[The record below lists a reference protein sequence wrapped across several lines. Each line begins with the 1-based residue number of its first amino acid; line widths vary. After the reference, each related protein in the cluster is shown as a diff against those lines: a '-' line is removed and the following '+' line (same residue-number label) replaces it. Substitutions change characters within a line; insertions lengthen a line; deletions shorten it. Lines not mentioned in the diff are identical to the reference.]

1 MSLKTLAAVAQS
13 TANFGVDNW
22 TTIDLSTVGPN
33 LTDAKPGDDIASVM
47 IENKFSSTGSA
58 YVVFRDDP
66 GPGTAAT
73 DGWEVEPGGVLGED
87 SIRHLRYVSVR
98 ATDGAG
104 AIKLLL
110 RSYKTDIQAPWD
122 S

>member
-1 MSLKTLAAVAQS
+1 MSVKTLAAVAQT
-13 TANFGVDNW
+13 TATFEAATW

-33 LTDAKPGDDIASVM
+33 LTTAKPGNDIDSVM
-47 IENKFSSTGSA
+47 IENKFTSTGSA

-87 SIRHLRYVSVR
+87 GIRHLRYVSVR
-98 ATDGAG
+98 STDGAG

-110 RSYKTDIQAPWD
+110 RSRKTDIQAPWD

>member
-1 MSLKTLAAVAQS
+1 MSLKTLAAIAQS

-47 IENKFSSTGSA
+47 IENKFTSTGSA
-58 YVVFRDDP
+58 YVVFRDNP
-66 GPGTAAT
+66 GPGTAPT
-73 DGWEVEPGGVLGED
+73 DDWEVEPGGVLGED
-87 SIRHLRYVSVR
+87 
-98 ATDGAG
+98 TDGAG